1 MDPRIQEYVNTT
13 LEAARKLDAAIRA
26 EDEAKKLAP
35 VPPPEP
41 KFKVGEWFVNP
52 NRPSDLLEIV
62 LAGLAGG
69 RPSYKIRMHPD
80 PEGVRYGTMSEQQ
93 LSEWLSIPP
102 RLDSPEGVRLTGEVR
117 VPKEGEC
124 WLQPPCGI
132 WSTWAGGDRPTQRI
146 FGGRRW
152 IAKRVPKPEH
162 WQDAYA
168 VCPKC
173 REAVEVPEA
182 DSVMFECG
190 AWQRRDGVFVPSVQC
205 LQNQVNQ
212 LKTAK
217 ENPHG

>member
-1 MDPRIQEYVNTT
+1 MDTYEQVERIRET
-13 LEAARKLDAAIRA
+13 LRQVAKQVEHLGIALCRPGA
-26 EDEAKKLAP
+26 EEK
-35 VPPPEP
+35 PEP
-41 KFKVGEWFVNP
+41 KFKVGDWLRHPTDARAVEILSARWADAAWCYGVQECSL
-52 NRPSDLLEIV
+52 RDLRV
-62 LAGLAGG
+62 WG
-69 RPSYKIRMHPD
+69 SS
-80 PEGVRYGTMSEQQ
+80 RYEAAI
-93 LSEWLSIPP
+93 EHWLSIPP
-102 RLDSPEGVRLTGEVR
+102 KPDPPEGIRLTGEVR

-162 WQDAYA
+162 WQDAYKT
-168 VCPKC
+168 CPKC

-205 LQNQVNQ
+205 LQNQADQ
-212 LKTAK
+212 LKAAQEK
-217 ENPHG
+217 PHV

>member
-35 VPPPEP
+35 VPPPKP
-41 KFKVGEWFVNP
+41 KFKMWDWFVNP

-93 LSEWLSIPP
+93 LSEWLSIPRGLDP
-102 RLDSPEGVRLTGEVR
+102 PDGIRLMGEVR
-117 VPKEGEC
+117 VPEEGEG
-124 WLQPPCGI
+124 WLGPSSGEYLAWSPTCQPNKDI
-132 WSTWAGGDRPTQRI
+132 H
-146 FGGRRW
+146 GGRRW
-152 IAKRVPKPEH
+152 IAERVEKH
-162 WQDAYA
+162 WQDAYKT
-168 VCPKC
+168 CPKC

-205 LQNQVNQ
+205 LQNQIDQ
-212 LKTAK
+212 LKAAK